1 MKFAK
6 NVFKHAH
13 GPFKSDGTYVIQA
26 YTFHLF
32 LHLMCCS
39 FEPLSITTCDDI
51 LELPPIGH

>member
-6 NVFKHAH
+6 NMFKHAH
-13 GPFKSDGTYVIQA
+13 GPLRSYGTFVIQA

-39 FEPLSITTCDDI
+39 FEPLSITTCNDI
-51 LELPPIGH
+51 VKLPPTRH